1 MKIIEELK
9 RHVLDKIGDEDQ
21 FKQEFYQGRV
31 SAFKLVLD
39 LIEELQESE
48 SD

>member
-1 MKIIEELK
+1 MIEELK
-9 RHVLDKIGDEDQ
+9 RYILDKIGDEDQ

-31 SAFKLVLD
+31 SAFRLVLD

>member
-9 RHVLDKIGDEDQ
+9 RHVLDKIGDEEP
-21 FKQEFYQGRV
+21 FHQEFYQGRV

>member
-31 SAFKLVLD
+31 SAFRLVLD
-39 LIEELQESE
+39 LIEELQENE